1 MESNEIY
8 NCYLCHKILVQPILL
23 PLCPCE
29 LNVCKKHLV
38 GGGGFKKKRSS
49 FECLIC
55 NYLYELPLS
64 FGLEENKTL
73 KDAIEHLAY
82 MTIEEKEL
90 KKDVDRLFE
99 EIENIIS
106 EFNHKIEEFSL
117 TQADHFMNLRCDI
130 DIRRETLIENIH
142 FGNMDDAASSEKLIS
157 DLNEKSADLIKRLE
171 DYEKEFRQNF
181 EQNVKPNLL
190 SFDLKKE
197 ANDFVDLLRGPNLSE
212 NLVSLVC
219 SYSSR
224 LRDIQRRYDNFKLFE
239 YDLKKSKLN
248 QSNSNEKDLGELV
261 LLSGFF
267 KGFSLFTFSSLK
279 FFIFEIITASENGQ
293 N

>member
-29 LNVCKKHLV
+29 LNVCKEHLV
-38 GGGGFKKKRSS
+38 GGGGGGSGVKKKRSS
-49 FECLIC
+49 FECIKC
-55 NYLYELPLS
+55 NFLYELPLL
-64 FGLEENKTL
+64 FELEENKTL
-73 KDAIEHLAY
+73 KDAIVNLAY
-82 MTIEEKEL
+82 MTEEEKEL
-90 KKDVDRLFE
+90 KKDLDRLFD

-106 EFNHKIEEFSL
+106 EFDHKIEEFSL
-117 TQADHFMNLRCDI
+117 TQADHFMSLRCDI

-142 FGNMDDAASSEKLIS
+142 LGSMDDASREKLIS
-157 DLNEKSADLIKRLE
+157 DLNGQSSDLIRRLE

-181 EQNVKPNLL
+181 EQNVKPHLI
-190 SFDLKKE
+190 SFDLEKE
-197 ANDFVDLLRGPNLSE
+197 ANEFVQLLRGINLSE
-212 NLVSLVC
+212 NLMSLVC

-239 YDLKKSKLN
+239 YDLKKTKLD
-248 QSNSNEKDLGELV
+248 QSNSKENDLGELV

-267 KGFSLFTFSSLK
+267 KGFSLFPFSSLK
-279 FFIFEIITASENGQ
+279 FFIF
-293 N
+293 

>member
-8 NCYLCHKILVQPILL
+8 NCYLCHKILDQPILL

-29 LNVCKKHLV
+29 LNVCKEHLV
-38 GGGGFKKKRSS
+38 GGDESRFKKKRSS
-49 FECLIC
+49 FECIKC
-55 NYLYELPLS
+55 SFLYELPLS

-82 MTIEEKEL
+82 MTEEEKEL

-99 EIENIIS
+99 EIENITS
-106 EFNHKIEEFSL
+106 QFNYKIEEFSL
-117 TQADHFMNLRCDI
+117 TQSDHFMNLRCDI

-142 FGNMDDAASSEKLIS
+142 FGNMDDDSSEKLIS
-157 DLNEKSADLIKRLE
+157 DLNEQSSDLITRLE

-181 EQNVKPNLL
+181 EKNVKPHLI
-190 SFDLKKE
+190 SFDLEKE
-197 ANDFVDLLRGPNLSE
+197 ANEFIELLRGTNLTQ
-212 NLVSLVC
+212 NPMSLVC

-239 YDLKKSKLN
+239 YDLKKTKLD
-248 QSNSNEKDLGELV
+248 QSNSNENDLGELV

-267 KGFSLFTFSSLK
+267 KGFSLFTFIS
-279 FFIFEIITASENGQ
+279 FRV
-293 N
+293 